1 MELSLET
8 ARALGFITDL
18 PVRGPHIAL
27 PDTHGPGFAILLRH
41 FDGGWGSDCGYLLD
55 SQRELAVKDM
65 RRAIRRL
72 QPPERAKALSY
83 LRACGVYPLGADWP
97 GPTYVHDDGAGERPP
112 GKREYPGLPDGAYAL
127 RGMDASWTPW
137 DQAGCV
143 AKSLLQWGGTTLCP
157 LYDALTGA
165 QVRVDPRYAGKTYR
179 DGRWRN
185 E

>member
-8 ARALGFITDL
+8 AKALGFITDL
-18 PVRGPHIAL
+18 RLVRGPHIAL

-41 FDGGWGSDCGYLLD
+41 FDSGWGSDCGYLLD
-55 SQRELAVKDM
+55 SQRELAVKDL

-83 LRACGVYPLGADWP
+83 LRACGVLPPGADWP
-97 GPTYVHDDGAGERPP
+97 GQTYVHDDGADVRSA
-112 GKREYPGLPDGAYAL
+112 GKLHYAGIPDGAYAAL
-127 RGMDASWTPW
+127 GVNGAVTG
-137 DQAGCV
+137 AV
-143 AKSLLQWGGTTLCP
+143 YVSLLQRGGTTLCP

-165 QVRVDPRYAGKTYR
+165 QVRVDPCYAGKTYR
-179 DGRWRN
+179 QGRWRN